1 MYDSEPD
8 LLVRMPAKR
17 VKGRNA
23 TRVMEMAEGAPH
35 GPQYARVLLLV
46 DAGDDRL
53 GPGTGERALLDRHVP
68 GRAELAQ
75 DVGAEGALVGVGA
88 VEQPSRGAKALLA
101 ASRVEQRHMLRALVA
116 VRWLGERVPR

>member
-1 MYDSEPD
+1 
-8 LLVRMPAKR
+8 
-17 VKGRNA
+17 
-23 TRVMEMAEGAPH
+23 MEVAEGAPH

-53 GPGTGERALLDRHVP
+53 GTGERALLDRHVP
-68 GRAELAQ
+68 GRAELTQ

-116 VRWLGERVPR
+116 VRWLGERVLDELLGSLHRAG